1 MLELELVVMV
11 VSLRTEPYLL
21 DFLLYLLLL
30 KLLLTFL
37 LLIEEL

>member
-1 MLELELVVMV
+1 MFELELVVMV

-37 LLIEEL
+37 LLLEEL